1 MERAE
6 SEMTQKAASPKPIKG
21 AGIFEILTYI
31 VGAVLLFAFITGFIG
46 RIIEVDGK
54 SMNPTLGDRERM
66 VVSNLFFEPEQGDV
80 VIFTKESFSEDPLV
94 KRVIA
99 TEGQTI
105 DIDLESGDVIVDG
118 KILQEDYIA
127 EITSLLYDVQFPVTV
142 PEGCIFVM
150 GDNRNHSTDSRA
162 SVIGMVDKRC
172 VIGKVYAVIFPLNEM
187 RLIHT

>member
-1 MERAE
+1 MKSPDRETT
-6 SEMTQKAASPKPIKG
+6 MTG
-21 AGIFEILTYI
+21 APPQHIRGTGLFEFLTYI
-31 VGAVLLFAFITGFIG
+31 VGAVLLFAFITGFVG

-54 SMNPTLGDRERM
+54 SMNPTLNDLERM
-66 VVSNLFFEPEQGDV
+66 VVSNLFFEPKQGDI
-80 VIFTKESFSEDPLV
+80 VIFTKESFSPEPLV

-105 DIDLESGDVIVDG
+105 DIDLESGEISVDG
-118 KILQEDYIA
+118 VVLQEDYIA

-162 SVIGMVDKRC
+162 SAIGMVDKRC
-172 VIGKVYAVIFPLNEM
+172 VIGKVYAVIFPLNKM
-187 RLIHT
+187 RLI